1 LFKKTIFLAKSTH
14 DWVKKCYNKK
24 RGDCMNKDL
33 IKNNFYEAVNGKWLE
48 KAVIPSDK
56 PSMSAF
62 LELHLDIEKTLLE
75 LTAKWEKDQT
85 GLNDNLKKFIKLYQ
99 MTKDFDKRKE
109 LGTKPFEVILNKINS
124 LNSLND
130 LEQAFEDLTL
140 ESIETPFGFAVM
152 QDFMNSNNQVLYF
165 GASGLFLPDTSYYK
179 DEKTKAQLIGLF
191 TQTTTQLLTLYGFKS
206 EEIDKLL
213 KDALAFD
220 ELLVPVTKSS
230 VEKADYVKMYNP
242 MSKADVQKL
251 TQNFN
256 VMENAEALVK
266 QTVEELIILNPAF
279 INAFDSIINDENFE
293 IIKSWMIVNNAIRF
307 ASDLTDELRVAAGA
321 FGRALS
327 GTKEAQNK
335 EKFAFYQAYNRFSQ
349 VVGLYY
355 GENYFGPVAKNDVKT
370 MVYEMIEVY
379 KERITDNDWLNEKT
393 KEKAIKKL
401 STLNVHVGYPD
412 ELPPYY
418 DQFEIKGYEKGSDL
432 IQERLAVSRIIT
444 AYDFAKYNKEPNR
457 NIWGMPASMVNAY
470 YSPTNNQIVFPA
482 AILQKPYY
490 SLEQTPSENYGGIG
504 AVMAHEI
511 SHAFDNNGAKF
522 DETGSLNNWWT
533 EDDLKAFDQKAKDM
547 IALFDG
553 VETGFGPCN
562 GELTVSE
569 NIADSGGLRCA
580 LEASRKRDDHNFEE
594 FFKNW
599 ASVWRNKS
607 SVEYSQLLL
616 RVDVHGPSILRAN
629 MQLSNLPEFQE
640 FYQITENDKMYL
652 PKEKMVS
659 IW

>member
-1 LFKKTIFLAKSTH
+1 MKKE
-14 DWVKKCYNKK
+14 
-24 RGDCMNKDL
+24 L
-33 IKNNFYEAVNGKWLE
+33 IKSNFYEAVNGKWLE
-48 KAVIPSDK
+48 QAVIPGDQ
-56 PSMSAF
+56 PSISAF
-62 LELHLDIEKTLLE
+62 LELHLGIEKTLMD
-75 LTAKWEKDQT
+75 LTSTWEQDPSK
-85 GLNDNLKKFIKLYQ
+85 LNDNLKKFIKLYQ

-109 LGTKPFEVILNKINS
+109 LGTKPFEVVLNKIKNINN
-124 LNSLND
+124 LTE
-130 LEQAFEDLTL
+130 LEQAFVDLSL
-140 ESIETPFGFAVM
+140 ESIEVPFGFAVM

-165 GASGLFLPDTSYYK
+165 GASNLFLPDTSYYK
-179 DEKTKAQLIGLF
+179 DENTKKQLIGLF
-191 TQTTTQLLTLYGFKS
+191 TNATTQLLTLYGFS
-206 EEIDKLL
+206 TEDINQLITE
-213 KDALAFD
+213 ALAFD

-230 VEKADYVKMYNP
+230 VERADYVKMYNP
-242 MSKADVQKL
+242 LKKSEVQKL
-251 TQNFN
+251 TKTFD
-256 VMENAEALVK
+256 VMGKAESLVK
-266 QTVEELIILNPAF
+266 QSVDQLIVMNLDF
-279 INAFDSIINDENFE
+279 INAFENIINESNFKL
-293 IIKSWMIVNNAIRF
+293 IKSWMIVSNALRF
-307 ASDLTDELRVAAGA
+307 ASDLTDEIRIAGGA

-327 GTKEAQNK
+327 GTKEAQSK

-355 GENYFGPVAKNDVKT
+355 GENYFGPVAKQDVKT
-370 MVYEMIEVY
+370 MVHEMIGVY
-379 KERITDNDWLNEKT
+379 QERITDNTWLKEKT

-401 STLNVHVGYPD
+401 STLTVHVGYPD

-418 DQFEIKGYEKGSDL
+418 DKFQIKGYEQGSDL
-432 IQERLAVSRIIT
+432 IQEKLAMTKIINE
-444 AYDFAKYNKEPNR
+444 YDFAKYNKEPNK

-482 AILQKPYY
+482 AILQRPYY
-490 SLEQTPSENYGGIG
+490 SLDQTPSENYGGIG

-533 EDDLKAFDQKAKDM
+533 EEDLKAFDQKAKDM

-580 LEASRKRDDHNFEE
+580 LEASRKREDHNFED

-607 SVEYSQLLL
+607 SIEYSQLLL

-640 FYQITENDKMYL
+640 FYQISENDQMYL
-652 PKEKMVS
+652 PKDKMVI